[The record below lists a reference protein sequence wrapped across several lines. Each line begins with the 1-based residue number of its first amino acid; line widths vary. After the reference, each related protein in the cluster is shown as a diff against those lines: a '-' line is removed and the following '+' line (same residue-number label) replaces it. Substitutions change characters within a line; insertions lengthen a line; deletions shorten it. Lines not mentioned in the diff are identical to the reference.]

1 MFCSFSGF
9 SVSSQESFTNDI
21 IISNL
26 CRFNNNNNKNNNDN
40 DNKALVKNRR

>member
-26 CRFNNNNNKNNNDN
+26 CRFNNNNKNSNDN
-40 DNKALVKNRR
+40 DNKTLVKNRR

>member
-26 CRFNNNNNKNNNDN
+26 CHFNNNNKNSNDN
-40 DNKALVKNRR
+40 DNKTLVKNRR